1 MNRAE
6 PRTTTTGFPE
16 GLDSGLWFI
25 PLGGAGEI
33 GMNLNLFGCDG
44 QWLMVDLGVTF
55 GDDSIPGLD
64 VVMPDPSFIVERREK
79 LKGLVITH
87 AHEDH
92 IGAVAYL
99 WPHLKCPVY
108 ATPFTATFL
117 EYKLKEV
124 GLDGQVPV
132 TVIPMGGQANV
143 GPFTLDFVTL
153 THSIP
158 EPNALAIRTPYGTIF
173 HTGDWKFDD
182 DPLVGDQPDFATLKK
197 LGEENVLA
205 LIGDSTNV
213 FTEGEAGSERGVR
226 DSLIELFGR
235 YTGRRIVVGCF
246 ASNIA
251 RLDSIA
257 RAAKANGRE
266 VALAGASLWRMAE
279 TARKTGYLANDLR
292 LYEAEDASFLPRDKV
307 VYICTGS
314 QGEGRAALMR
324 IAFNTHPDIALEEGD
339 VCVFSSRVIPGNEKA
354 IAKVQN
360 QLAKIGV
367 EIVTTRDHFIH
378 VSGHPARDELRRMY
392 QMVRPRIAI
401 PVHGEALHI
410 KAHAELAKE
419 CQVPQTLQVENGMA
433 VKFAGG
439 HAKPAGTVWS
449 GRMTFE
455 DGKLMPLTD
464 AMLRDRKRMHYEGAV
479 VASVLLDED
488 NNVTSPPQVAVLGIA
503 DPLENVRANA
513 PDRGWDFIVTTAVN
527 RLPKKSRHDDTIVEE
542 SVRSAVRKVFAPARK
557 PVVKVHIL
565 RI

>member
-6 PRTTTTGFPE
+6 PRTVTNDFPK
-16 GLDSGLWFI
+16 GLESGLWFV

-33 GMNLNLFGCDG
+33 GMNLNLFACDG
-44 QWLMVDLGVTF
+44 EWLMVDLGVTF
-55 GDDSIPGLD
+55 GDDSVPGVDL
-64 VVMPDPSFIVERREK
+64 VMPDPSFIVERRDK
-79 LKGLVITH
+79 LRGIVITH

-99 WPHLKCPVY
+99 WRHLKCPVY
-108 ATPFTATFL
+108 ATPFTAAFL

-124 GLDGQVPV
+124 GLEDEVPV
-132 TVIPMGGQANV
+132 TVVPLGGQAKI
-143 GPFTLDFVTL
+143 GPFTLDFITL

-182 DPLVGDQPDFATLKK
+182 DPLVGDAPNFAALKQ

-226 DSLIELFGR
+226 DSLTELFGR
-235 YTGRRIVVGCF
+235 YAGRRIVVGCF

-266 VALAGASLWRMAE
+266 VALAGTSLWRMTE
-279 TARKTGYLANDLR
+279 TARRTGYLADDLR
-292 LYEAEDASFLPRDKV
+292 LYEAEDAAFLPRDKV

-314 QGEGRAALMR
+314 QGEARAALMR
-324 IAFNTHPDIALEEGD
+324 IAFNTHPDITLEEGD
-339 VCVFSSRVIPGNEKA
+339 VCIFSSRVIPGNESA
-354 IAKVQN
+354 ISKVQN
-360 QLAKIGV
+360 QLVKLGV
-367 EIVTTRDHFIH
+367 ELVTTRDHFIH

-401 PVHGEALHI
+401 PVHGEARHI

-419 CQVPQTLQVENGMA
+419 CQVPQALRIENGAA
-433 VKFAGG
+433 VKFSDGTASV
-439 HAKPAGTVWS
+439 AGTVWS
-449 GRMTFE
+449 GRMTYE
-455 DGKLMPLTD
+455 DGKLMPLNDT
-464 AMLRDRKRMHYEGAV
+464 MLRDRKRMFYEGAV
-479 VASVLLDED
+479 VASILLDED
-488 NNVTSPPQVAVLGIA
+488 NNVTSAPQVAVLGIG
-503 DPLENVRANA
+503 DPLENNH
-513 PDRGWDFIVTTAVN
+513 DSDWDYVVTTAIN
-527 RLPKKSRHDDTIVEE
+527 RLPKKSRRDDTVVEE
-542 SVRSAVRKVFAPARK
+542 SVRSAVRKIFAPARK